1 MIKLLDCTLR
11 DGGYYTNWDFDKTLV
26 DQYVAAMEALPVSYL
41 ELGYRSLPQ
50 KGYYGEYFYSPVD
63 RLKALKE
70 MAPNTGF
77 ALMID
82 EKNAD
87 PQVIPQ
93 LFKPLQGICEMVRM
107 AVAPNKIADAIVLAQ
122 ILKDL
127 GFLVAVNIM
136 YISKIKLEAR
146 FFDQVNQG
154 EGFVDFL
161 YLVDSYGGIMP
172 KEVGEKIRMA
182 KENTPFTIGFH
193 GHNNMELAL
202 ANSYTAMQNG
212 AGMID
217 ATVTGM
223 GRGAGNLKTELILT
237 YLQAQ
242 LDWRVDF
249 SQLSHILP
257 FFEEM
262 QRNYGWGTNLP
273 YMISGAYSLPQK
285 DVMDWM
291 GKRRYTI
298 NGIVQ
303 AMTQSQQKP
312 SQAYPNSSTFNIPK
326 PSGVL
331 IVGGGQSVATHLPQ
345 IRRVLA
351 ANPDW
356 LVIHCSTRNMAYFTQ
371 LANPQVVCLTG
382 QEGKKMQKRLN
393 EVAELNLLA
402 CVLPPSPR
410 KMGAFVP
417 PALENKIMEL
427 EGYSFEHSYPDGPLA
442 LALQMAW
449 NSGSNYVGLIGMDGY
464 QQTLHT
470 DFELRTESQVVLD
483 AFGKSYV
490 GKWEALT
497 PTGYQMPQG
506 SIYTLA

>member
-1 MIKLLDCTLR
+1 MKLLDCTLR
-11 DGGYYTNWDFDKTLV
+11 DGGYYTKWDFDKAIV
-26 DQYVAAMEALPVSYL
+26 DKYVAAMEVLPIDYL

-50 KGYYGEYFYSPVD
+50 KGYYGEYFYSPIE

-70 MAPNTGF
+70 LAPTTSF
-77 ALMID
+77 ALMLD
-82 EKNAD
+82 EKNTN
-87 PQVIPQ
+87 PQSLPQ

-107 AVAPNKIADAIVLAQ
+107 AVAPTKIADAIVLAQ

-136 YISKIKLEAR
+136 YISKIKLETQ
-146 FFDQVNQG
+146 FFDQINRG

-172 KEVGEKIRMA
+172 EELAEKIGMT

-212 AGMID
+212 AGIID
-217 ATVTGM
+217 STVTGM
-223 GRGAGNLKTELILT
+223 GRGAGNLKTELFLT

-242 LDWRVDF
+242 HHWQVDF

-257 FFEEM
+257 AFEEM
-262 QRNYGWGTNLP
+262 QRYYGWGTNLP

-291 GKRRYTI
+291 GKRRYSI

-303 AMTQSQQKP
+303 AMTHSIQKTTH
-312 SQAYPNSSTFNIPK
+312 AYTSSSALKLSK

-331 IVGGGQSVATHLPQ
+331 IVGGGQSVATHLSQ

-356 LVIHCSTRNMAYFTQ
+356 LVIHSSTRNMAHFTK
-371 LANPQVVCLTG
+371 LPNSQVVCLTG
-382 QEGKKMQKRLN
+382 QEGKKIQERSGV
-393 EVAELNLLA
+393 VAEMNLLA
-402 CVLPPSPR
+402 CVLPPAPR
-410 KMGAFVP
+410 LMGAFVP
-417 PALENKIMEL
+417 TSLENKTFEL
-427 EGYSFEHSYPDGPLA
+427 SGYDFVHSYSDGPLA

-449 NSGSNYVGLIGMDGY
+449 NSGTEYVGFIGMDGY
-464 QQTLHT
+464 QHTLHT
-470 DFELRTESQVVLD
+470 DFELRTESQDVLN
-483 AFGKSYV
+483 AFKKAYK

-497 PTGYQMPQG
+497 ATNYEMPQG
-506 SIYTLA
+506 SIYAWA